1 MRGGAFS
8 SSHTSMKGLFIELF
22 ESFLTT
28 FVASLHATSKGEL
41 GTSKCG
47 QSSWTFTEAFHGWDK
62 LFADFLKSRTKL
74 LRYRF
79 DGVLGR
85 LCGFIACRNGSQGS
99 DHSLELVRL
108 NLRHSQ
114 MIAAPVRC
122 TVVILMSR
130 FSIIRSSDGV
140 PGSTARRTTNIQ
152 ALKNRLRERGGRR
165 GGRGMSRG
173 GSGRHSGP
181 NSESVCSSCHLLLWT

>member
-1 MRGGAFS
+1 MPRA
-8 SSHTSMKGLFIELF
+8 KGSWVLQN
-22 ESFLTT
+22 
-28 FVASLHATSKGEL
+28 VANHHGLLPRHSTV
-41 GTSKCG
+41 GTSCLLIFSKV
-47 QSSWTFTEAFHGWDK
+47 
-62 LFADFLKSRTKL
+62 SRTKL

-114 MIAAPVRC
+114 MIAAPVHC
-122 TVVILMSR
+122 TVVILMSQ

-152 ALKNRLRERGGRR
+152 ALKNRLCERGGRC
-165 GGRGMSRG
+165 GGRGMSCR